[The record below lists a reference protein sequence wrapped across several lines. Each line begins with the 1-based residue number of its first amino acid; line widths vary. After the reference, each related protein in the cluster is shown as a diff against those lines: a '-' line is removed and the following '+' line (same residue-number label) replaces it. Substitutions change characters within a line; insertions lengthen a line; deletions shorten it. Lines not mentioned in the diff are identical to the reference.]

1 MKRGILGR
9 WELIGVLLAVGAAFG
24 AAAYKFLQVGNII

>member
-1 MKRGILGR
+1 MRRGILGR
-9 WELIGVLLAVGAAFG
+9 WELMGLLAAVGAAFG